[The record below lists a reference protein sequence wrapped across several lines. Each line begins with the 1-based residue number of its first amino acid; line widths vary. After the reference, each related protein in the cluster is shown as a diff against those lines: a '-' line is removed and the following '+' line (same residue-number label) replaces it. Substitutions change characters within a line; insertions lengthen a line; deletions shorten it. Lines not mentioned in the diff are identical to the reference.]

1 MIYTFDEQLIM
12 IIYFIILG
20 MFISIMLDTIHTI
33 FNKIKV
39 INYILQFISWTIVNI
54 VCIKYLDKISNGYVP
69 IYLFLF
75 FIIGY
80 FIYNKF
86 LSKSY
91 IKIILKI
98 KESRQNIL
106 LAIFPI
112 TLYNYII
119 RKTKV
124 LIKNNNKNRKQKN
137 EKNYNINNDI
147 NSNDSNTRVYK

>member
-1 MIYTFDEQLIM
+1 MIYTFNEQLIM

-20 MFISIMLDTIHTI
+20 MFLSIMFDTIHTL
-33 FNKIKV
+33 FNKIKI
-39 INYILQFISWTIVNI
+39 INYILQMISWIIVNI
-54 VCIKYLDKISNGYVP
+54 ICIKSINTISNGYVP
-69 IYLFLF
+69 IYVILF

-80 FIYNKF
+80 IIYNKF

-98 KESRQNIL
+98 KGYKRNIL

-119 RKTKV
+119 RN
-124 LIKNNNKNRKQKN
+124 IKKLKNRKLKN
-137 EKNYNINNDI
+137 EENNSNNTDNINITDTTGMHN
-147 NSNDSNTRVYK
+147 